1 MNDRQARRHA
11 LSEWLLEFS
20 VLWAVFPVLDQ
31 LIEGG
36 PILTTLTGSSLVIAL
51 STGIGGILLRRGDA

>member
-31 LIEGG
+31 LIEAV
-36 PILTTLTGSSLVIAL
+36 PILTTLTASSMVIA
-51 STGIGGILLRRGDA
+51 IGAGVSGILLRKGDS